1 VAANFSHFNYPNKI
15 LKPSVIDPMIRET
28 KPTFFAIAGA
38 ATFLILFY
46 QEIPGL
52 NYLLFSIGIT
62 VFQVLVKPQAFKQKP
77 VIFVSV
83 ALGLASGSV
92 AWQASPL
99 GAILTWVFL
108 LLQAAFLLNPGL
120 STLHI
125 GLKQALLNLLS
136 SIQGLFKLNLGLKS
150 GMFSYLKNGVLFILP
165 ILLILIFWFLY
176 YPSNPYLIE
185 INEKLIALRLLIFGK
200 LFEFIS
206 LDACMFFGW
215 GLILCLSMFHLFQQ
229 KAGNPF
235 SWTLSR
241 ADLKKKHSFY
251 FLDLSGLL
259 GSTLANEKVTGL
271 FLMGSLNVILGV
283 VNLTDITWIWFGF
296 QVPDPFSLKEFVHEG
311 TWKLLLSIILSLV
324 IILYYFRGSQNFYL
338 KSLWLKR
345 LALIWIVQNGILLIS
360 LLLRDIHYISFHG
373 MAWNRMNLLVFITL
387 TASGLIGMFLK
398 IKDRKNLAFLFQQ
411 NGIVASIVLII
422 YSWLP
427 IDTLMI
433 RYNLNHRNSG
443 EVDVYFYFGAGANA
457 LPLIQAGQEK
467 IRLQIEAHQR
477 NKVKWIRYENM
488 DQFKESYQYFLKEF
502 IRDYSQLSLLSS
514 NYRHEQTWQSF
525 K

>member
-1 VAANFSHFNYPNKI
+1 
-15 LKPSVIDPMIRET
+15 MIRET

-136 SIQGLFKLNLGLKS
+136 STQGLFKLNLGLKS
-150 GMFSYLKNGVLFILP
+150 GIFSYLKNGVLFILP
-165 ILLILIFWFLY
+165 FLLILNFWFLY

-215 GLILCLSMFHLFQQ
+215 GLILCLSMFHLFQP

-241 ADLKKKHSFY
+241 ADLKKKTF
-251 FLDLSGLL
+251 
-259 GSTLANEKVTGL
+259 VL
-271 FLMGSLNVILGV
+271 F
-283 VNLTDITWIWFGF
+283 FGF
-296 QVPDPFSLKEFVHEG
+296 E
-311 TWKLLLSIILSLV
+311 
-324 IILYYFRGSQNFYL
+324 
-338 KSLWLKR
+338 WLTGPYPC
-345 LALIWIVQNGILLIS
+345 Q
-360 LLLRDIHYISFHG
+360 
-373 MAWNRMNLLVFITL
+373 
-387 TASGLIGMFLK
+387 
-398 IKDRKNLAFLFQQ
+398 
-411 NGIVASIVLII
+411 
-422 YSWLP
+422 
-427 IDTLMI
+427 
-433 RYNLNHRNSG
+433 
-443 EVDVYFYFGAGANA
+443 
-457 LPLIQAGQEK
+457 
-467 IRLQIEAHQR
+467 
-477 NKVKWIRYENM
+477 
-488 DQFKESYQYFLKEF
+488 
-502 IRDYSQLSLLSS
+502 
-514 NYRHEQTWQSF
+514 
-525 K
+525 